1 MQDSLPTD
9 QPKQIAR
16 GRRQRHLLAATALL
30 LFAAFFRLWN
40 LGSTPP
46 GLSAVELTNAQLAD
60 RMRDGDVS
68 VIYDQVTPAR
78 EGLYYAYLAVTTAVT
93 GRGIILWR
101 LSSVWLAMLS
111 LAVMARLMRRLFG
124 TRVALMTLGLM
135 SVAFWPVWMGRAVL
149 HVTLMPLVTSMA
161 ILTFVRAFQSEELT
175 NASLWFTVGGLVL
188 GLAQYVH
195 VTAWTL
201 ALLFIAFVAYRWLA
215 DRRTLKRYWGNIVY
229 TLALMAILNLPLLI
243 FLSRH
248 PGAREPVPVAEQPRL
263 LAEIPER
270 VISSIAALALRGD
283 MLPDHNLP
291 GRPVMGPVIAV
302 LMVIGIGVA
311 VARWRRS
318 SYGLAL
324 LWLAIGLL
332 PTAFLP
338 HKPDF
343 EFMAVILPVV
353 FVFPAIGLRAIFK
366 ALTRW
371 LRDVPQL
378 LAAAAVSGLVGV
390 LILGNAVLT
399 YRDYFM
405 IWPEKGDVRL
415 AYQADLG
422 MLARYLDTND
432 DPTPVSVCSFPADR
446 SRDPFALS
454 NRELLAYL
462 MHHRDRS
469 IRYFDCTQ
477 SLILAKGGESQRLIF
492 PRGHYYDH
500 LPGPL
505 LAWMRYARDEGVPG
519 VRPDVVM
526 RLDASNVLADRAGAF
541 ITTAPTA
548 WPPESGDIRLAE
560 LPVTFG
566 NNIAFLGYTVRDDTL
581 RPTDWIELTT
591 YWRLDGPPPPDLTL
605 FAHMLSNPV
614 LVIAQADGLGVHVS
628 GLQPRDVFLQYSMIQ
643 TPGGMAPGS
652 YPLSVGMYFPDTGA
666 RLPIL
671 AGGSV
676 RADRLF
682 LQSIEVQP

>member
-46 GLSAVELTNAQLAD
+46 GLSVVELTNAQLAD

-78 EGLYYAYLAVTTAVT
+78 EGLYYAYLAISTAVT

-111 LAVMARLMRRLFG
+111 LAVVARLMRRLFG
-124 TRVALMTLGLM
+124 TRVALMVLGLM

-149 HVTLMPLVTSMA
+149 RVTLMPLMTSA
-161 ILTFVRAFQSEELT
+161 VILMFVRAFQSEELT
-175 NASLWFTVGGLVL
+175 DASLWFTFGGLAL
-188 GLAQYVH
+188 GVAQYVH

-201 ALLFIAFVAYRWLA
+201 VILFIAFVAYRWLA

-229 TLALMAILNLPLLI
+229 TLALTAILNLPLLI

-302 LMVIGIGVA
+302 LMVVGIGVA
-311 VARWRRS
+311 IARWRRS

-378 LAAAAVSGLVGV
+378 LAAAAISGLVGV
-390 LILGNAVLT
+390 LILGNAYLT

-405 IWPEKGDVRL
+405 IWPEKGDVRM

-422 MLARYLDTND
+422 VLARYLDTND

-462 MHHRDRS
+462 MHRRDRS

-477 SLILAKGGESQRLIF
+477 SLILAEGGESQRLIF

-505 LAWMRYARDEGVPG
+505 LAWMRYAQDEGVPG
-519 VRPDVVM
+519 IRPDVVM

-560 LPVTFG
+560 LPVKFG
-566 NNIAFLGYTVRDDTL
+566 DNIAFLGYTVRDDTL

-671 AGGSV
+671 EGGSV